1 VARGGIG
8 NPNQPAPPG
17 KPAGLSLF
25 LTKRRWSV
33 IRGGSGYVAAQF
45 ELVTAAAGGLF
56 AGKALFCIDGEPGIW
71 RKVADPKVSDPSDR
85 GIIVANF
92 GGGKIF
98 LMFDAAVSAELEEAG
113 VRWLA
118 EVSPEISAAITK
130 AKELAASQSATLL
143 TAAGE
148 ESPAEAAAPA
158 PRKRGRPSR
167 AAPLPSMTGREGSVV
182 APVVAELEART
193 VNAPPTAPTGT
204 DPGHTTEAAK
214 SPAGASAG
222 ETGFV
227 DPADLDI

>member
-1 VARGGIG
+1 M
-8 NPNQPAPPG
+8 
-17 KPAGLSLF
+17 
-25 LTKRRWSV
+25 

-130 AKELAASQSATLL
+130 AKELAATQTTTLL
-143 TAAGE
+143 TAAATE
-148 ESPAEAAAPA
+148 AESATPAPA
-158 PRKRGRPSR
+158 KRRGRPAKAT
-167 AAPLPSMTGREGSVV
+167 AAPLPPIPGNEGSVV
-182 APVVAELEART
+182 APVVAELEARPMNT
-193 VNAPPTAPTGT
+193 AAAPPPVGT
-204 DPGHTTEAAK
+204 PPERPTEAAAT
-214 SPAGASAG
+214 PAGQTAG
-222 ETGFV
+222 ESGFASV
-227 DPADLDI
+227 DDLDI